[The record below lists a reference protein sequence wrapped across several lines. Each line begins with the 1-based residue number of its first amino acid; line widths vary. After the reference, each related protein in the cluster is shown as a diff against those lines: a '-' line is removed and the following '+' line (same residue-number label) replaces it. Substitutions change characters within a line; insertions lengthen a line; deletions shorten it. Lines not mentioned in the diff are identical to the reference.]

1 MENKLIKQLA
11 ELNDKYQEVKAEN
24 GVLIQTIKDVS
35 DLYYDAK
42 IENERLKETVEHIR
56 RCMVGWKS
64 HLHPD
69 LLTLKTIDKI
79 LIEHSNH

>member
-1 MENKLIKQLA
+1 MEKKEIPNAISQVIDEVNRIVEVEKQS
-11 ELNDKYQEVKAEN
+11 ELTQLKA
-24 GVLIQTIKDVS
+24 
-35 DLYYDAK
+35 
-42 IENERLKETVEHIR
+42 ENERLKSSLEHVR

>member
-1 MENKLIKQLA
+1 MKNELIKQLA

-24 GVLIQTIKDVS
+24 D
-35 DLYYDAK
+35 
-42 IENERLKETVEHIR
+42 RLKSSLEQIR